1 MLIFP
6 DPFQF
11 ALALLL
17 IYAACVDIIRFQI
30 SNRIVLICAA
40 LFFVAALFTPGSV
53 NWLSH
58 LAASALMLAISL
70 WLININFMGGGDLK
84 LLSALCLWTGLSNM
98 LTFLVA
104 VAIAGGILSL
114 LLLLARY
121 AIARMEIENPD
132 RIPRALQKD
141 GPVPYGVAI
150 AAGTIFLMVVG

>member
-1 MLIFP
+1 
-6 DPFQF
+6 
-11 ALALLL
+11 
-17 IYAACVDIIRFQI
+17 
-30 SNRIVLICAA
+30 
-40 LFFVAALFTPGSV
+40 
-53 NWLSH
+53 
-58 LAASALMLAISL
+58 MLAISL